1 MDGRSRVVNTALS
14 IAFATWAV
22 TLLVRDELLNPEFV
36 QFVFA
41 DNGVDADTLRILAVI
56 NRSRHHRRPD
66 LDHHRRLDEGLARSP
81 RARGIGWMP

>member
-1 MDGRSRVVNTALS
+1 M
-14 IAFATWAV
+14 

-56 NRSRHHRRPD
+56 TGVGIIAVQTWTIID
-66 LDHHRRLDEGLARSP
+66 GWMKAW
-81 RARGIGWMP
+81 RARRGREE